1 VGRRLLIL
9 LVVVGPAAW
18 LTHLLV
24 SYGLVYVSCSVS
36 SSLPLHLTTVAAV
49 AAVVMGL
56 VIGRRRDRDAIGRF
70 AASAGTV
77 PEMEGGRLALALGRL
92 LAWFFLV
99 VIVMAG
105 VAALVVGPCL

>member
-18 LTHLLV
+18 LAHLLI

-36 SSLPLHLTTVAAV
+36 SSLPLHLTTAAAV
-49 AAVVMGL
+49 GTVVTGL
-56 VIGRRRDRDAIGRF
+56 VIGRRRDHDAIGRL
-70 AASAGTV
+70 AASAGAV
-77 PEMEGGRLALALGRL
+77 PELGGGRLALVLGRL